1 MSGRDQKCIS
11 VTEVAGLGICE
22 QQVILDRRFG
32 KARSARLQAKAKTGI
47 KAHTQFDRQVRG
59 ISDPRCFIASALYG
73 PTAHE
78 TQCLRKFRDQ
88 RLLARRA
95 GRCFCNLY
103 YRVSPTLIPALRRC
117 PRLTGLLR
125 ASLNIAVRWIERRPR
140 EAADD
145 R

>member
-1 MSGRDQKCIS
+1 VSGNGQKCIS

-32 KARSARLQAKAKTGI
+32 KARSARLQAKAKRGI

-73 PTAHE
+73 PNAPE

-88 RLLARRA
+88 CLLPYRV
-95 GRCFCNLY
+95 GRCLCTLY
-103 YRVSPTLIPALRRC
+103 YRVSPTLIPAFRRC
-117 PRLTGLLR
+117 PHLAGLLR
-125 ASLNIAVRWIERRPR
+125 ASLNITVSWIERRPR